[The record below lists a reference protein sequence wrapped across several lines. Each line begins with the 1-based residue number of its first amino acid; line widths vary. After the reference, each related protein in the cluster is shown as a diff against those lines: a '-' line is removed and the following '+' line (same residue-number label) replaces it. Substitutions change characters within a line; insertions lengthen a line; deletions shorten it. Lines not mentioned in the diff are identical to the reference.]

1 MKHSRAFAAGTFL
14 GALSLLLL
22 LGSCSGDRDEQAARA
37 GEAPSGDD
45 MSQTVSEG
53 GDLSSQGTNAAQSHP
68 ASETD
73 ASPPGQDAGTDDHGN
88 QDARFGADG
97 SHDVGSGIAA
107 GQDVRSGAAVDGS
120 EATHQ
125 AQTDSHDQVGD
136 QGHMIEPVPEEE
148 GPQPF
153 PEHIRAPTLRAAD
166 TRPMAPDVPLTDI
179 NGRTVTM
186 EQLRGQVVLVVFWAT
201 WCPPCKREIPHL
213 VHLQETYGD
222 LGLTILAPSLD
233 QKGLAAIKPFLRSR
247 PDINYTIIPSGHR
260 LSMAY
265 GGVNRIPT
273 SYLIDKKGRVVEQI
287 MGLRSGEELEGL
299 VMAAL
304 KEDV

>member
-1 MKHSRAFAAGTFL
+1 MSR
-14 GALSLLLL
+14 
-22 LGSCSGDRDEQAARA
+22 
-37 GEAPSGDD
+37 
-45 MSQTVSEG
+45 TVSDG
-53 GDLSSQGTNAAQSHP
+53 GDLSSQGTDAAQSP
-68 ASETD
+68 PVREID
-73 ASPPGQDAGTDDHGN
+73 ASHPGQDAGTDVHGS
-88 QDARFGADG
+88 QDVGAGARG
-97 SHDVGSGIAA
+97 SHKVGSGIAA
-107 GQDVRSGAAVDGS
+107 DQDGRSGAAADGS
-120 EATHQ
+120 ETTPQ
-125 AQTDSHDQVGD
+125 SQTGSQDPVGD
-136 QGHMIEPVPEEE
+136 QAHMMEPVPEED

-153 PEHIRAPTLRAAD
+153 PDHIRAPTLRAAD

-273 SYLIDKKGRVVEQI
+273 SYLIDKRGRVVEQI

-304 KEDV
+304 KEDA

>member
-1 MKHSRAFAAGTFL
+1 MKHNRVFALGTFL
-14 GALSLLLL
+14 GMLSLLLL
-22 LGSCSGDRDEQAARA
+22 LGSCSGERDDPAAGA
-37 GEAPSGDD
+37 AGGEAEGDTYQASGE
-45 MSQTVSEG
+45 TAAVHGTEG
-53 GDLSSQGTNAAQSHP
+53 
-68 ASETD
+68 ASDTGD
-73 ASPPGQDAGTDDHGN
+73 ASGTAPGGAVAGADAGSTPE
-88 QDARFGADG
+88 
-97 SHDVGSGIAA
+97 
-107 GQDVRSGAAVDGS
+107 SGAAPGQRDVTGAGVRPGEDPSQLQGAGQTGLS
-120 EATHQ
+120 EPDQ
-125 AQTDSHDQVGD
+125 AGD
-136 QGHMIEPVPEEE
+136 VELEEEEE
-148 GPQPF
+148 GPEPF
-153 PEHIRAPTLRAAD
+153 PDHIRVPTLRAQD
-166 TRPMAPDVPLTDI
+166 GRPTAPDVPLTDI
-179 NGRTVTM
+179 NGRTITM
-186 EQLRGQVVLVVFWAT
+186 EHLRGQVVLVVFWAT

-273 SYLIDKKGRVVEQI
+273 SYLIDKQGRVIEQI

-304 KEDV
+304 KEEA